1 MSGSHRHEVERLAP
15 ADQAAGEGKCAAQQS
30 RGVAEGAEQVS
41 PRLRGLFPSAPGSS
55 LQRRVDRV
63 AGDANKTAKTVNASE
78 PAADPVL
85 FRPRVALAGDWLLP
99 RRELGLKGLGSGQ
112 KFTSES
118 LEIVRHPA
126 IRFGAGQAKVSF
138 CPQAQICRVLHG
150 GNSLMRG
157 LSPRRNLSQLPL
169 ARAPL
174 CAAGCSIFERRHS
187 CIGM

>member
-1 MSGSHRHEVERLAP
+1 MRR
-15 ADQAAGEGKCAAQQS
+15 AAESRCRRGRRTGFAA
-30 RGVAEGAEQVS
+30 S
-41 PRLRGLFPSAPGSS
+41 PRPGCRRDQVAHRLRIAS

-63 AGDANKTAKTVNASE
+63 AGDADKTAKTVNASE
-78 PAADPVL
+78 RAAGPVL
-85 FRPRVALAGDWLLP
+85 FRPRVALAGDWRLP

>member
-1 MSGSHRHEVERLAP
+1 MRRAHER
-15 ADQAAGEGKCAAQQS
+15 G
-30 RGVAEGAEQVS
+30 GVAEGAEQVS
-41 PRLRGLFPSAPGSS
+41 PRLRSLFPSAPGSS
-55 LQRRVDRV
+55 LQRRVDHV
-63 AGDANKTAKTVNASE
+63 AGDANRTAKTVNASE

-85 FRPRVALAGDWLLP
+85 FRPRVALAGDWRLS
-99 RRELGLKGLGSGQ
+99 RRELGLKSLGSGQ

-157 LSPRRNLSQLPL
+157 SVLDGTYPSFRWHARLFARQVAQSLSVGIHPSGCNIDP
-169 ARAPL
+169 
-174 CAAGCSIFERRHS
+174 AGEHVYPT
-187 CIGM
+187 

>member
-1 MSGSHRHEVERLAP
+1 MRR
-15 ADQAAGEGKCAAQQS
+15 AAESRCRRGRRTGFAA
-30 RGVAEGAEQVS
+30 S
-41 PRLRGLFPSAPGSS
+41 PRPGCRRDRVAAPD
-55 LQRRVDRV
+55 REPAAAVDRV
-63 AGDANKTAKTVNASE
+63 AGDANRMEDSE
-78 PAADPVL
+78 RQRPAAGPVL
-85 FRPRVALAGDWLLP
+85 FRPRVALAGEWPLP